1 MTDTGLRPAR
11 SGTSLE
17 LLARWLHGDDGE
29 VADRVALAT
38 RTPDGWSEL
47 TYRKL
52 GRPAGRPVR
61 AGLQPHLGRGGGVC
75 GLPPDGGVRPPR
87 RPPHHQRGDGLGR
100 RRRDGGCV
108 LRLHHRLVSEPL
120 EKTGLTPAEI
130 DWVVPQNTDR
140 KAWLILSRLLGIDA
154 DRISCD
160 SLPDVARVISGDNV
174 VNLGYLH
181 DSGAVEPGD
190 RLLLTMAGYGMN
202 WQGVVLEKTTL
213 DQT

>member
-1 MTDTGLRPAR
+1 M
-11 SGTSLE
+11 
-17 LLARWLHGDDGE
+17 
-29 VADRVALAT
+29 
-38 RTPDGWSEL
+38 
-47 TYRKL
+47 
-52 GRPAGRPVR
+52 
-61 AGLQPHLGRGGGVC
+61 
-75 GLPPDGGVRPPR
+75 
-87 RPPHHQRGDGLGR
+87 
-100 RRRDGGCV
+100 
-108 LRLHHRLVSEPL
+108 
-120 EKTGLTPAEI
+120 
-130 DWVVPQNTDR
+130 PQNTDR

-160 SLPDVARVISGDNV
+160 SLPDVARVLSGDNV